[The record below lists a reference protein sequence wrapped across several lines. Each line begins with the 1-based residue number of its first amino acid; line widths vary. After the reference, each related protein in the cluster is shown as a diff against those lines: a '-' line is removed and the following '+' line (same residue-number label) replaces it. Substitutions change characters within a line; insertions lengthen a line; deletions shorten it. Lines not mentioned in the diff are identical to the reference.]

1 MDTNQPSDV
10 QSNDR
15 AGIDGLTP
23 VDESSEPYDASL
35 DPRTGRPPSPLEAQR
50 LAREHQMERVKNAQT
65 PEEVTEAY
73 QNDDSARSDDGAV
86 AESNLA
92 EDEGAHASALS
103 EMQAPARMIAPT
115 MDEHEKA
122 AVDAL
127 IQEGVTRERAEALV
141 QEHGA
146 NWETLKAAA
155 FAAGS

>member
-1 MDTNQPSDV
+1 MDTNRPSDV

-23 VDESSEPYDASL
+23 LDESREPYDASL
-35 DPRTGRPPSPLEAQR
+35 DPRTGRPPNPLEAQR
-50 LAREHQMERVKNAQT
+50 LAREHEIERVKNAQT

-73 QNDDSARSDDGAV
+73 QNGDSAGSDDGDV
-86 AESNLA
+86 AEPNLT
-92 EDEGAHASALS
+92 EDEDADASALS
-103 EMQAPARMIAPT
+103 DGQAPARMTAPK
-115 MDEHEKA
+115 MDEDEKA